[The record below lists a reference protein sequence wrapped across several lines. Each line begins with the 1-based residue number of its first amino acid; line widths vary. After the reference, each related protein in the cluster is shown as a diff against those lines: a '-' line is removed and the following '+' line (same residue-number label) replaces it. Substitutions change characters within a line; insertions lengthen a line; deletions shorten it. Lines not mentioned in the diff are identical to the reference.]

1 MCNQSIEKGSK
12 CSNRTV
18 YMEHHVLVPVD
29 IASSSENA
37 FEYVLEEIPHAT
49 ITLLHVLNPTTVF
62 SYLSGEGFDY
72 EAAQQEERERRDTV
86 ERKFEEY
93 RNKDEARDREIKATI
108 EAGVPAEKILEY
120 TESKEIDHIVMGNRR
135 RSGIEKIML
144 GSVAR
149 SVAERTSV
157 PVTIVP

>member
-1 MCNQSIEKGSK
+1 M
-12 CSNRTV
+12 V
-18 YMEHHVLVPVD
+18 DHVLVPVD
-29 IASSSENA
+29 VASSSENA

-72 EAAQQEERERRDTV
+72 ETAQQKERERRDTV
-86 ERKFEEY
+86 EQKFEEY
-93 RNKDEARDREIKATI
+93 RNKDAARDREIKTAI

-120 TESKEIDHIVMGNRR
+120 AESRGIDHIVMGNRR

-157 PVTIVP
+157 PVTIIP